1 MPSVNSCANN
11 SPISRFCCNRVPQG
25 HHRLPTVRSNKAKL
39 ESRLLGSTLRLS
51 VVIILRSPAI
61 SICG

>member
-25 HHRLPTVRSNKAKL
+25 RHRLPTVRSNK
-39 ESRLLGSTLRLS
+39 EFWITLDLNF
-51 VVIILRSPAI
+51 VMKMF
-61 SICG
+61 